1 MALLAVPF
9 KPFYTALKN
18 LQQKVYK
25 YTTTL
30 VNLTLPIRP

>member
-1 MALLAVPF
+1 MAPLAVPF
-9 KPFYTALKN
+9 ELSYIVLKN

-30 VNLTLPIRP
+30 VNLTLPI